1 MKRLFRSVC
10 SIRVGR
16 NELVLALVAPT
27 KSIRWQI
34 PRAFLASVVA
44 AVVDFGFLVLL
55 VEAFRVKA
63 ELAAVVSYLVGGV
76 VNYLLCSKWV
86 FPTAPDNAAVGFTFF
101 TLLSLVGLGITWAC
115 MFLLHGHW
123 GWHYTL
129 AKCCALGLAFCWN
142 FLSRKALLFR
152 G

>member
-1 MKRLFRSVC
+1 MKKLFRSVC
-10 SIRVGR
+10 SICVGK
-16 NELVLALVAPT
+16 NELMLAFVAPT

-86 FPTAPDNAAVGFTFF
+86 FPTAPNSVAVGFTFF

-115 MFLLHGHW
+115 MFLLHGRW
-123 GWHYTL
+123 GLHYTL
-129 AKCCALGLAFCWN
+129 AKCVALGLAFCWN

-152 G
+152 E